1 MRENVLWRKKSHIV
15 MILAK
20 ILNVDAEKALDIFY
34 SSETYKQLSDE
45 RFGLYLMSD
54 NYIVEDILNE
64 LGINY

>member
-15 MILAK
+15 MNLAK

-45 RFGLYLMSD
+45 KYGLYLMSD
-54 NYIVEDILNE
+54 NYIVEDVLNE

>member
-45 RFGLYLMSD
+45 KYGLYLMSD
-54 NYIVEDILNE
+54 NYIVEDVLNE

>member
-15 MILAK
+15 MILARV
-20 ILNVDAEKALDIFY
+20 LNVDAEKALDIFY

-45 RFGLYLMSD
+45 RYGLYLMSD
-54 NYIVEDILNE
+54 NYIVEDVLNE

>member
-1 MRENVLWRKKSHIV
+1 

-45 RFGLYLMSD
+45 KYGLYLMSD
-54 NYIVEDILNE
+54 NYIVEDVLNE

>member
-20 ILNVDAEKALDIFY
+20 ILNVNAEKALDIFY
-34 SSETYKQLSDE
+34 SSETYKHLSDE
-45 RFGLYLMSD
+45 KYGLYLMSD
-54 NYIVEDILNE
+54 NYIVEDVLNE